1 MKDKKMLIILLV
13 LIFIYIVLIIC
24 TYFLKNLK
32 TYELNLP
39 RQEMVKS
46 IAIESNEKKEI
57 IANNEEIQNII
68 YILNGKNNTRT
79 TQKPSINDSPV
90 NADNI
95 IKVEFE
101 INESTT
107 STIFVYMKDNGYY
120 IEKPYN
126 GIYKIDKEEYDL
138 IRKYVK

>member
-39 RQEMVKS
+39 KQEMVKS

-57 IANNEEIQNII
+57 ITNNEEIQNII
-68 YILNGKNNTRT
+68 YTLNGKSNIRT

-101 INESTT
+101 LNESTT
-107 STIFVYMKDNGYY
+107 STIFVYMKDNRYY
-120 IEKPYN
+120 I
-126 GIYKIDKEEYDL
+126 
-138 IRKYVK
+138 

>member
-39 RQEMVKS
+39 RQEMV
-46 IAIESNEKKEI
+46 ESNEKKEI
-57 IANNEEIQNII
+57 ITNNEEIQNII
-68 YILNGKNNTRT
+68 YTLNGKSNIRT

-101 INESTT
+101 FNESTT
-107 STIFVYMKDNGYY
+107 YTIFVYMKDSGYY
-120 IEKPYN
+120 IEQSYN

>member
-1 MKDKKMLIILLV
+1 MLIILLV

-39 RQEMVKS
+39 KQEMVKS

-68 YILNGKNNTRT
+68 YTLNGKSNIRT

-101 INESTT
+101 LNESTT
-107 STIFVYMKDNGYY
+107 STIFVYMKDNRYY
-120 IEKPYN
+120 IEKSYN